1 MENMRRRFVL
11 NLIAYA
17 ALRDVP
23 AVQLCRL
30 AEIDLSALKSDDNYN
45 VSNHQLNSLWQQAS
59 QLADDPMFG
68 LHFGE
73 SLQLSALGVVGEIIK
88 TSDTVGKALHQAA
101 ALSHLLTDLFRLTV
115 DLADT
120 TFTVRFQPTT
130 DRQDMFA
137 FRQTLE
143 LFMVFVVH
151 ELDGL
156 LLRKVK
162 PMAVR
167 LPYRLNDTGEYTRVF
182 RCSVGKSESEYVLV
196 FDKGYWNEQVL
207 TASYEMQRILLQK
220 VNKSVQ
226 PAEDSLKEKIRQY
239 LLTNAYLGIRSLS
252 EIAANF
258 NVSPRTLQRKLRE
271 EGISYQDVADEVRK
285 SLAVHYL
292 EEGGYQVKQ
301 ISHMLGYNELSAFT
315 RAFKRWTGKT
325 PVSFQKE

>member
-23 AVQLCRL
+23 ATQLCRL
-30 AEIDLSALKSDDNYN
+30 AGIDLAVLQRTEDYTISQQ
-45 VSNHQLNSLWQQAS
+45 QLNNLWREAS
-59 QLADDPMFG
+59 ALADDILFG

-73 SLQLSALGVVGEIIK
+73 SLQLSALGVVGEIIR
-88 TSDTVGKALHQAA
+88 TSETVGQAVKQAA
-101 ALSHLLTDLFRLTV
+101 ALSHLLTDLFRVTV
-115 DLADT
+115 DRNDAH
-120 TFTVRFQPTT
+120 FIIRFLPLTERT
-130 DRQDMFA
+130 ELFV

-162 PMAVR
+162 PVTVR
-167 LPYRLNDTGEYTRVF
+167 LPYSVEQETEYARVF
-182 RCSVGKSESEYVLV
+182 RCDVEKSAEEYALV
-196 FDKGYWNEQVL
+196 FDNHYWTEPLLSAN
-207 TASYEMQRILLQK
+207 YEIQRTLLQT
-220 VNKSVQ
+220 VAANNSTTG
-226 PAEDSLKEKIRQY
+226 DSLKEKIHQY

-258 NVSPRTLQRKLRE
+258 NVSPRTLQRKLKE

-285 SLAVHYL
+285 SLAIHYL
-292 EEGGYQVKQ
+292 EEGGYPVKT
-301 ISHMLGYNELSAFT
+301 ISYMLGYNELSAFT

-325 PVSFQKE
+325 PVSYQKN